1 MEKMRATV
9 FRGVNNIA
17 MEEFPRWRALSG
29 PVLRV
34 TFLHADASPN
44 YVMVANAQAT
54 VETIGETHEPR
65 DL

>member
-17 MEEFPRWRALSG
+17 MEEFPRRRALSG
-29 PVLRV
+29 PVFRV

-44 YVMVANAQAT
+44 YVIVANA
-54 VETIGETHEPR
+54 
-65 DL
+65 